1 MTPNYAQLLKKIKEI
16 GDAIHK
22 FSWKAPD
29 IGVSKKRLTEHD
41 IKTER
46 ELCTFIQ
53 SIDKDA
59 IFFAEEEHEKSKE
72 SKNLRII
79 DPISNTFNFIHGLPH
94 YSVCI
99 SHMLAGEMVFA
110 VVYDPSMQELF
121 HAEKWKWTYLNG
133 QKIHV
138 SNTTTDL
145 SIIVWPHLMP
155 INQEK
160 NEKVIQI
167 INKFCKLWTIRML
180 WSLGIHYAYVAC
192 GRAECTISLPKD
204 IFPEMTG
211 KLLVEEAWG
220 TFTDFAWNQVGLES
234 TSIIASNKL
243 VHAMILE
250 KLK

>member
-1 MTPNYAQLLKKIKEI
+1 MTPNYAQLLTKIKEI
-16 GDAIHK
+16 GNAIHK

-29 IGVSKKRLTEHD
+29 IGVSKQRLTEHD

-46 ELCTFIQ
+46 ELCKFIQ

-94 YSVCI
+94 YSVCV

-121 HAEKWKWTYLNG
+121 HAEKWKWSYLNG
-133 QKIHV
+133 QRIHV
-138 SNTTTDL
+138 SDNTTDL
-145 SIIVWPHLMP
+145 SII
-155 INQEK
+155 INQRKNLDTTKLIEK
-160 NEKVIQI
+160 FQTM
-167 INKFCKLWTIRML
+167 WGIRSL
-180 WSLGIHYAYVAC
+180 WSLGVHYAYVAC
-192 GRAECTISLPKD
+192 GRTECAISLPKD
-204 IFPEMTG
+204 IFPEMAG

-220 TFTDFAWNQVGLES
+220 TFTNFEWNEVGLES